1 MSFAA
6 TVALIAAYEA
16 LRGRGW
22 WVHTQVSPGWRF
34 AKPVL
39 GIAVTSLVAGLATGP
54 ISAFHFNM
62 VSQYGLVA
70 NLLAVP
76 AMGAV
81 VMPAAVIAV
90 LAAPF
95 GLDWL
100 PFQVVGLGMGYV
112 IAVAEF
118 VAGLG
123 GAAVGVS
130 SGPTA
135 SLVLIALG
143 GLFVALW
150 IGRWRLLGLAP
161 MAVALLL
168 WAGHPRPDI
177 LIADTGRIFG
187 VLTDAGRILSSGEGN
202 GYAAESWLRDDG
214 DLASQAEAH
223 ARGRLERRRNRIET
237 EVPGLGRLLYVG
249 TRDAA
254 TAGADCRAAAI
265 VIAPNWRTA
274 PEGPCLFV
282 GRDRLDREG
291 ALAVELGRD
300 GFSVRGARADNRT
313 RPWTR
318 PAEHPGYRLA
328 GG

>member
-1 MSFAA
+1 
-6 TVALIAAYEA
+6 
-16 LRGRGW
+16 
-22 WVHTQVSPGWRF
+22 
-34 AKPVL
+34 
-39 GIAVTSLVAGLATGP
+39 
-54 ISAFHFNM
+54 
-62 VSQYGLVA
+62 
-70 NLLAVP
+70 
-76 AMGAV
+76 
-81 VMPAAVIAV
+81 MPAAVVAV

-135 SLVLIALG
+135 SLVLLALG
-143 GLFVALW
+143 GLFLALW
-150 IGRWRLLGLAP
+150 VGRARLLGLAP
-161 MAVALLL
+161 MALALVL
-168 WAGHPRPDI
+168 WAAHPRPDI

-202 GYAAESWLRDDG
+202 GYAAGSWLRDDG
-214 DLASQAEAH
+214 DLASQVEAH
-223 ARGRLERRRNRIET
+223 ARGRLERRRNRIEA

-254 TAGADCRAAAI
+254 TAGADCAAAAI
-265 VIAPNWRTA
+265 VIAPNWQTGPA
-274 PEGPCLFV
+274 GPCLFV
-282 GRDRLDREG
+282 GADRLDRDG
-291 ALAVELGRD
+291 ALAIDLRPD
-300 GFSVRGARADNRT
+300 GLHVTGARALNRA

-318 PAEHPGYRLA
+318 PPAHPGWRLA